1 MKEEQKDKQ
10 VTEDMMMPGYDI
22 TIRQYVRRKKELD
35 EENEKLRNK
44 LNIYLK
50 LIDFLTE
57 LCVEERTQGFS
68 EGIDICEERYR

>member
-1 MKEEQKDKQ
+1 MTNPINEA
-10 VTEDMMMPGYDI
+10 TEDMMMPGYDDM

-57 LCVEERTQGFS
+57 LCGEERTQGFS